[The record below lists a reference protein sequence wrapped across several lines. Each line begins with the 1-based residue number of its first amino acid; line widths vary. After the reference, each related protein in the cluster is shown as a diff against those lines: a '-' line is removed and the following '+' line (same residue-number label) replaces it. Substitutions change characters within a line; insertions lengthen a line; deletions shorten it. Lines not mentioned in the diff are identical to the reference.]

1 MHIPK
6 SETGALEIEMFDAA
20 LQNALL
26 QNPNYDVNRWLF
38 VPNHYDEYRYIL
50 GTRGKNP
57 LICYGINPSTAAPD
71 DLDNTLKSAERIA
84 LFNGFDSFIMLNV
97 YAQRATNPDDME
109 TALADYCRRTR
120 QPVPTRRGET
130 VRCIFESLALRYRQV
145 MENLRALSPH
155 AVNTLHV
162 IGGGSRNPL
171 LNQYTANA
179 LQMPVVAGP
188 AEATAI
194 GNVMMQAIAAGM
206 AANVAEMRSV
216 LAAGTALQRYLP
228 RDAERWNEAYM
239 RYTERTRQ
247 TN

>member
-1 MHIPK
+1 MLSTWPWLSPMRASMRSSHGSCTSLRNSTPK
-6 SETGALEIEMFDAA
+6 RKAKMA
-20 LQNALL
+20 
-26 QNPNYDVNRWLF
+26 V
-38 VPNHYDEYRYIL
+38 
-50 GTRGKNP
+50 
-57 LICYGINPSTAAPD
+57 
-71 DLDNTLKSAERIA
+71 
-84 LFNGFDSFIMLNV
+84 
-97 YAQRATNPDDME
+97 
-109 TALADYCRRTR
+109 R
-120 QPVPTRRGET
+120 QKPKKKPVPTRRGET

-162 IGGGSRNPL
+162 IGGGSRNQQ

-206 AANVAEMRSV
+206 AANVAEMRRV